1 MASSKGLLQSIFG
14 RLFSGNQEAQV
25 RVWVRQIADG
35 DAEAQSAKNS
45 LQNLQLDVLPI
56 LAKLGKEQE
65 VPLAR
70 TAKAL
75 YTSMLDAAA
84 EDMFAQPEDLTI
96 GSEKLTPREFLEH
109 YGHEAFKKRYGV
121 TPNSTGGQ
129 SLLAY
134 RRRH

>member
-1 MASSKGLLQSIFG
+1 MANSRGLLRSIFG
-14 RLFSGNQEAQV
+14 RLLSGDQEAQV

-35 DAEAQSAKNS
+35 DVEAQSAKNA
-45 LQNLQLDVLPI
+45 LLTLKLDVLPI
-56 LAKLGKEQE
+56 LAKLGKERD
-65 VPLAR
+65 VTLAR
-70 TAKAL
+70 TASAL

-84 EDMFAQPEDLTI
+84 EGMFAQPEDLTI

-109 YGHEAFKKRYGV
+109 YGQEAFKKRYGV